1 MSNKLG
7 QPEFP
12 SFYWKVDINLGLI
25 SFNKEWANNI
35 LDKNRHSW
43 LDQIHEDEKS
53 DLSQVA
59 TSHLIRLRFEV

>member
-35 LDKNRHSW
+35 LFNRVSP
-43 LDQIHEDEKS
+43 LQSASKLGLGPRAIP
-53 DLSQVA
+53 
-59 TSHLIRLRFEV
+59 TFF